1 MPLSRPAQVSL
12 GEPVPFTRLSPT
24 LLWAPNR
31 EGRSSPDIHPSLGA
45 AKVRC
50 PPPELLVK
58 GEGLPR
64 LPSPWVRGGGGQ
76 EQTPEGKP
84 APPRSGPAGQSAAG
98 HGEARPDRRHR
109 QQSRPGWNW
118 AAAECVP
125 NYRSQGKARGLDS
138 VMEMKQ
144 NCFLPESLQ
153 NSLL

>member
-1 MPLSRPAQVSL
+1 M
-12 GEPVPFTRLSPT
+12 PFTRLSPT

-31 EGRSSPDIHPSLGA
+31 EGRSSPDIQPSLGA

-64 LPSPWVRGGGGQ
+64 LPSLWVRGGGGKSR
-76 EQTPEGKP
+76 PLRASPSLP
-84 APPRSGPAGQSAAG
+84 AAALQARA
-98 HGEARPDRRHR
+98 HREARPDRRHR
-109 QQSRPGWNW
+109 QQSCPGWNW

-125 NYRSQGKARGLDS
+125 NYRSQGEAQGLDS